1 MKTLIVAL
9 PGEEKLATVLA
20 EMLDAESQDLKV
32 DRFPDGET
40 RIRLTAPVWGRT
52 VVLVGAV
59 QPGES
64 NPMPLYLAAATLR
77 ELGARRV
84 LLAAPYLAY
93 MRQDQAFHP
102 GEGVSARLFARWVS
116 SFVDGLVT
124 VDPHLH
130 RIHDLGEI
138 YSIPTQVAAAAPAI
152 SAWVAT
158 HIPDALLIGPDEE
171 SRPWVEAVAHLCG
184 RPALVL
190 DKRRLGDREVQLA
203 LPDLA
208 PYRGLKP
215 VLVDDIISTG
225 HTLMEACAQLLA
237 AGFAAPV
244 CIGVHAVFV
253 GSAHADLLAA
263 GAAQV
268 ISCNTLRH
276 ASNAIDVHPAIGRAL
291 LELLDDPCL
300 GAHSTGERLRY
311 RHAAELAASGVDARQ
326 CLSLGDG

>member
-9 PGEEKLATVLA
+9 PGEEALAAVLVGA
-20 EMLDAESQDLKV
+20 LDGELLTLQV
-32 DRFPDGET
+32 NRFPDGEF
-40 RIRLTAPVWGRT
+40 RVRLQAPVWGRT
-52 VVLVGAV
+52 VVLVGAM

-64 NPMPLYLAAATLR
+64 NPMPMYLAAATLR

-102 GEGVSARLFARWVS
+102 GEGVSARLFARWLS

-138 YSIPTQVAAAAPAI
+138 YSIPTRVAAAAPAI
-152 SAWVAT
+152 ANWLSN
-158 HIPDALLIGPDEE
+158 HIADALLIGPDEE
-171 SRPWVEAVAHLCG
+171 SRPWVDAVARLCG
-184 RPALVL
+184 RPSLVL
-190 DKRRLGDREVQLA
+190 EKQRLGDRQVQLS
-203 LPDLA
+203 LPDLT

-225 HTLMEACAQLLA
+225 HTLMEACKQLA
-237 AGFAAPV
+237 AAGLAAPV
-244 CIGVHAVFV
+244 CIGVHAVFA
-253 GSAHADLLAA
+253 GNAHAELLAA

-268 ISCNTLRH
+268 LSCNTLRH
-276 ASNAIDVHPAIGRAL
+276 PSNGIDVYPAIGRAVAEL
-291 LELLDDPCL
+291 LESPQ
-300 GAHSTGERLRY
+300 LRALPQ
-311 RHAAELAASGVDARQ
+311 AAAAVDARQ
-326 CLSLGDG
+326 CVPHGDH